1 MPNLPVRLRDAVAV
15 AAHFRD
21 LALLEREVL
30 AIAGL
35 DHRGFLLCER
45 RLHGHGFGVPA
56 TPRDLLRMVLSES
69 GASFS
74 SSICLPI
81 TALARIARE
90 VVRAVVSGKN
100 QRAAMNWAMWQ
111 SFLPSLNRTAS
122 SAPRLAAFSPLP
134 DRMHNRTALP
144 QSQDRL
150 C

>member
-56 TPRDLLRMVLSES
+56 TPRDLLPAVLTAGAVAAVLVHNHPS
-69 GASFS
+69 G
-74 SSICLPI
+74 
-81 TALARIARE
+81 
-90 VVRAVVSGKN
+90 
-100 QRAAMNWAMWQ
+100 
-111 SFLPSLNRTAS
+111 
-122 SAPRLAAFSPLP
+122 RLAPSHADLLFTTRFQEAAALCGLQLLDHVILAGGGWLSLRHAGWMELP
-134 DRMHNRTALP
+134 
-144 QSQDRL
+144 
-150 C
+150 